1 MRSKLILPMC
11 LCLALSA
18 CAVVEHDPTPTPPP
32 SLPTAQPTPE
42 PALRPSPEWG
52 EQVYMTA
59 FAPEGRLDE
68 PVFIPDYRL
77 PLIQNAQGIP
87 SYEAINAYYAAAL
100 DDLAVSAAE
109 VGGWAIDDYLTTQAT
124 GDPFFDYVDT
134 ETYELTMESQTRVS
148 VLRSHYSN
156 SGGPYPVLYP
166 LSDTFDLTTGARL
179 GFADLFS
186 CSAQEAKERVLD
198 AVLSLN
204 AQGTYSKT
212 VLDETMLK
220 NAFSEENFY
229 LTEDAFTVYFPNA
242 DLPQAIGTPTF
253 AVPYTDLE
261 DILLSWE

>member
-32 SLPTAQPTPE
+32 TL
-42 PALRPSPEWG
+42 
-52 EQVYMTA
+52 YMTA

-212 VLDETMLK
+212 VLDESMLK

-261 DILLSWE
+261 DILLSWD